1 MGPGPQLTSVALFQ
15 IYLFPVKRIL
25 VPNVT
30 VCVITHHKMSHV
42 TLLPLTL
49 PGRLTDVAQ
58 LWGLKH
64 LLRKVMTKS
73 RPEAEGVRL
82 LRKWK
87 VNLEKCLEG
96 GRWEGCLSSNPHG
109 QHCGQPVSDALLSLG
124 ERSRVPLREA
134 VTALLQAH
142 LRPHGLTTQGCVL
155 LKNRLP
161 SPPLK
166 SQVLQAGVKPT
177 HLRTMFSKVGTDT
190 AGEMTPRYGDKISRT
205 LLTD

>member
-1 MGPGPQLTSVALFQ
+1 MT
-15 IYLFPVKRIL
+15 
-25 VPNVT
+25 
-30 VCVITHHKMSHV
+30 THHNMSHV

-109 QHCGQPVSDALLSLG
+109 QHWSACVRRPAQPGGTQPGSPARGSHG
-124 ERSRVPLREA
+124 APA
-134 VTALLQAH
+134 GAPPAP
-142 LRPHGLTTQGCVL
+142 RPHHAGLCAVKQQIAES
-155 LKNRLP
+155 
-161 SPPLK
+161 SPEVTGAPCRSETHTPQDHVFQSGYK
-166 SQVLQAGVKPT
+166 HCRRDDPQVG
-177 HLRTMFSKVGTDT
+177 G
-190 AGEMTPRYGDKISRT
+190 
-205 LLTD
+205 